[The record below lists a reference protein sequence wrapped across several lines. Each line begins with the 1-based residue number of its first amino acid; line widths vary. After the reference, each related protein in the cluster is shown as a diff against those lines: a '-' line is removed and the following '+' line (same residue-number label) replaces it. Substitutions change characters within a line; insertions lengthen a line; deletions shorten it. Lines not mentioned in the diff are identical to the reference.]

1 MELEQLNPELIGTT
15 VFLLTAMVIG
25 GTELVKRA
33 FDRDWRAVVIILV
46 STAIGGFGGGVL
58 LPSIGL
64 VAGIV
69 IGLAGSG
76 VVTGL
81 QKIGIVGTIVRK

>member
-1 MELEQLNPELIGTT
+1 MDELNPETLTT
-15 VFLLTAMVIG
+15 AVFLLTSMVIG

-46 STAIGGFGGGVL
+46 STAIGGFGGAVL

-64 VAGIV
+64 VFGLV
-69 IGLAGSG
+69 IGLSGSG
-76 VVTGL
+76 VITGL
-81 QKIGIVGTIVRK
+81 QKIGNGTPPVVK